1 MKDMPK
7 LDDYAL
13 FLAVADAG
21 GLSGAEKATGTSLP
35 TLSRRM
41 AELERTLGK
50 RLFERGPRGYTLT
63 AEGRALQQEAEPL
76 REAASRLRR
85 FQSTETAPEV
95 RITAGGWTTRYV
107 ARHLSQIWTPD
118 SPWRPALLASNTN
131 VDIARREADIGIR
144 NRRPEQS
151 WLAGRK
157 LAQIT
162 YAEFAAHPR
171 VTGYVTLNAGQA
183 TTPSERWLR
192 ATHPD
197 QIIATASDARSAS
210 DMAVAGVGRAILPCF
225 AGRDIMGLM
234 QVSPE
239 IDALTHDEWLVT
251 HHDARH
257 DPPVRAALEALA
269 GLLMT
274 EARFG

>member
-1 MKDMPK
+1 MKDIPK

-76 REAASRLRR
+76 REAASRLHR

-107 ARHLSQIWTPD
+107 ARHLSQIWTPE

-210 DMAVAGVGRAILPCF
+210 DMALAGVGRAILPCF

>member
-1 MKDMPK
+1 MKDIPK

-76 REAASRLRR
+76 REAASRLHR

-107 ARHLSQIWTPD
+107 ARHLSQIWTPE

-210 DMAVAGVGRAILPCF
+210 DMALAGVGRAILPCF
-225 AGRDIMGLM
+225 AGREIMGLM